1 MISGQRK
8 TPQVGPSAAVRVAVL
23 TAMLTAVSGVALA
36 ASSCSVGDDGQ
47 SASAGGGQANEGST
61 EVKPA
66 EPSSEKVL
74 GTGDGT
80 FEVRYESFVDTSRHT
95 GGTPNRVLET
105 DVYVPGG
112 DGPFPLVVHAHGFD
126 GSRAKFSSLLG
137 AWAAAGY
144 VVVAPNFPLTNDG
157 VAESDKDL
165 GDYLNQPADVR
176 FALDSV
182 LAMNETGGEL
192 EGLISTDHMGISGL
206 SLGGATTYPTLF
218 HPCCTDDR
226 YRSAILMSALELP
239 FEPGGYDY
247 AGRRPFP
254 VLAFAGTSDDAIPYE
269 LQQSIISGLPGPTWS
284 VTLIEGEHATPFEN
298 PESPFDEL
306 VVASTIDFW
315 DMTLRD
321 DPAAARQLESDV
333 AVPGLSTLEIR
344 P

>member
-1 MISGQRK
+1 MA
-8 TPQVGPSAAVRVAVL
+8 GPLALVAMSVAV
-23 TAMLTAVSGVALA
+23 LA
-36 ASSCSVGDDGQ
+36 ASSCSVGDDGP
-47 SASAGGGQANEGST
+47 SASADDGTNEGST

-66 EPSSEKVL
+66 EPSGETVL
-74 GTGDGT
+74 GVGDGT

-95 GGTPNRVLET
+95 GSVPNRVLET

-112 DGPFPLVVHAHGFD
+112 EGPFPLVVHAHGFD
-126 GSRAKFSSLLG
+126 GSAAKFSALLG

-144 VVVAPNFPLTNDG
+144 AVVAPNFPLTNDG
-157 VAESDKDL
+157 VAEVDKDL
-165 GDYLNQPADVR
+165 GDYVNQPADVR

-182 LAMNETGGEL
+182 LEMNETGGEL

-206 SLGGATTYPTLF
+206 SLGGATTYPSLF
-218 HPCCTDDR
+218 HPCCADDR

-239 FEPGGYDY
+239 FEPGEYDY
-247 AGRRPFP
+247 AGARPFP

-269 LQQSIISGLPGPTWS
+269 LQQSIIAGLPGPTWS

-298 PESPFDEL
+298 PDSPFDEM

-315 DMTLRD
+315 DMTLRE
-321 DPAAARQLESDV
+321 DPSAGQELEADAAI
-333 AVPGLSTLEIR
+333 PGLSTLEIR

>member
-1 MISGQRK
+1 MVPVRRTRLQRGM
-8 TPQVGPSAAVRVAVL
+8 PLAALVSMLVA
-23 TAMLTAVSGVALA
+23 ALA
-36 ASSCSVGDDGQ
+36 ASSCSVGDDGRSD
-47 SASAGGGQANEGST
+47 SASGGGTNERST
-61 EVKPA
+61 EVEPA
-66 EPSSEKVL
+66 EPGSETVL
-74 GTGDGT
+74 GKGDGT

-95 GGTPNRVLET
+95 GSVPNRVLET

-126 GSRAKFSSLLG
+126 GSTAKFSNLLG

-157 VAESDKDL
+157 VADADKDL

-192 EGLISTDHMGISGL
+192 EGLISTEHMGISGL

-218 HPCCTDDR
+218 HPCCADDR

-239 FEPGGYDY
+239 FEPGEYDY
-247 AGRRPFP
+247 AGARPFP

-269 LQQSIISGLPGPTWS
+269 LQQSIINGLPGPTWS
-284 VTLIEGEHATPFEN
+284 VTLIDGEHATPFEN

-315 DMTLRD
+315 DMTLRE
-321 DPAAARQLESDV
+321 DPPAGRELEADAAI
-333 AVPGLSTLEIR
+333 PGLSTLEIR